1 MAFEQGGIFQ
11 ELMRSMAFSAMKAG
25 NLNQFIYSLGKY
37 YPPDGKFI
45 SNNSMRFFH
54 FWHAGKIISTLKN
67 GC

>member
-1 MAFEQGGIFQ
+1 
-11 ELMRSMAFSAMKAG
+11 MRSMAFSAMKAG